1 MGWVSVANGVSGRRF
16 LSVLKYGE
24 DLGLGAQEKIIRAQI
39 RGTETIGQ
47 EPEVSYSRLRNRIR
61 MPE

>member
-1 MGWVSVANGVSGRRF
+1 MGWVSVASGVSGRRF

-24 DLGLGAQEKIIRAQI
+24 DWGLGAQEKIFRAQI